1 MNRPVSVGL
10 IGLGAVVR
18 RIHMPAY
25 TRLGKQ
31 IRVIAGC
38 DPDRAAREYAR
49 SRWGLR
55 VFPTHQEMLDAVRP
69 DVIAVCTPPR
79 LHRDH
84 VLFALEHGCHVFCE
98 KPLAEDLRQADEM
111 IEAGRR
117 AGRLVVV
124 NSEYPFMTIHAA
136 AKRLVGAP
144 QFGRLLYLHVW
155 HAMRT
160 SEQTEA
166 GWRGG
171 LSRRL
176 CFEFGTHVFEL
187 VRFFFENSPDKVL
200 AHMPNPLGRFRSDA
214 VNVIPL
220 EFADGRGAS
229 IVMERLTRGPD
240 RYLEMRLVGERAVVR
255 TSIGGRARIAAGL
268 RTPSKRPY
276 LEVTLARGGRAVLE
290 DAAGSKV
297 LATEGLN
304 PFADATARLLAGFF
318 KAIGDGG
325 EPPSSIRDNRETL
338 ALVIAAYES
347 AESGNW
353 VHMRRYLRPVAV
365 GENR

>member
-1 MNRPVSVGL
+1 MSHPVSVGL

-18 RIHMPAY
+18 HIHMPAY
-25 TRLGKQ
+25 ARLRNQ
-31 IRVIAGC
+31 VRVVAGC
-38 DPDRAAREYAR
+38 DPDRAAREHAR
-49 SRWGLR
+49 GTWGLQ
-55 VFPTHQEMLDAVRP
+55 VFPTPLEMLEAGRP
-69 DVIAVCTPPR
+69 DIVAVCTPPR

-124 NSEYPFMTIHAA
+124 NSQYPFMTIHAA
-136 AKRLVGAP
+136 AKRLIGAQP
-144 QFGRLLYLHVW
+144 FGRLLYLHVW
-155 HAMRT
+155 HTMRAT
-160 SEQTEA
+160 EQTEA
-166 GWRGG
+166 GWRGD

-187 VRFFFENSPDKVL
+187 VRFFFENNPDRVL
-200 AHMPNPLGRFRSDA
+200 AHMPNPLGRYRCDT
-214 VNVIPL
+214 VNVIPV

-240 RYLEMRLVGERAVVR
+240 RYLEMRLIGERAVVR
-255 TSIGGRARIAAGL
+255 TSIGGRVRIAAGL

-276 LEVTLARGGRAVLE
+276 LDVTLARGGRAVLE
-290 DAAGSKV
+290 DAAGSRV

-304 PFADATARLLAGFF
+304 PFADATARLFAGFL
-318 KAIGDGG
+318 KAIGDGC
-325 EPPSSIRDNRETL
+325 EPPSSIRDSRETL
-338 ALVIAAYES
+338 ALVTAAYES
-347 AESGNW
+347 AESGAW
-353 VHMRRYLRPVAV
+353 VALRRGPRPVAV
-365 GENR
+365 GERR

>member
-10 IGLGAVVR
+10 LGLGAVVR

-25 TRLGKQ
+25 ARLGKQ
-31 IRVIAGC
+31 VRVIAGC
-38 DPDRAAREYAR
+38 DPDRAAREHAS
-49 SRWGLR
+49 SRWGIP
-55 VFPTHQEMLDAVRP
+55 VFPTRQEMLDAVRP

-79 LHRDH
+79 LHRDD

-98 KPLAEDLRQADEM
+98 KPVAEDLRQADEM

-117 AGRLVVV
+117 ARRLVVV
-124 NSEYPFMTIHAA
+124 NSEYPFMNIHAA
-136 AKRLVGAP
+136 AKRLIGSP
-144 QFGRLLYLHVW
+144 RFGRLLYVHVW
-155 HAMRT
+155 HVMRT

-187 VRFFFENSPDKVL
+187 VRFFFESSPDKVL
-200 AHMPNPLGRFRSDA
+200 AHMPNPLGRFRCDT

-229 IVMERLTRGPD
+229 IVLERLTRGPD
-240 RYLEMRLVGERAVVR
+240 RYLEMRLVGEHAVIR
-255 TSIGGRARIAAGL
+255 TSIGGRVRVAAGL

-290 DAAGSKV
+290 DAVGARV
-297 LATEGLN
+297 LATEGGN
-304 PFADATARLLAGFF
+304 PFADATSRLFAGFLR
-318 KAIGDGG
+318 AIGEGG
-325 EPPSSIRDNRETL
+325 EPPGSIRDNRETL
-338 ALVIAAYES
+338 ALVMAAYES

-353 VHMRRYLRPVAV
+353 VHTRRAPRPVAV
-365 GENR
+365 GEG